1 MPGGRLT
8 HEERRRIGAGLAAGL
23 GYAEIARELG
33 RPRSTISREVARNG
47 GVRGYRANQ
56 AQQATAWRA
65 RRRKPGGHPEI
76 PAADTDGRDPRT
88 VREFEERFVGMM
100 VETGLPAMMARILAC
115 LFTSDTG
122 STTAAELVARLQVSP
137 ASVSKAVGWL
147 EQRGLVGRE
156 RDGRR
161 ERYVIDEHVWYQA
174 WLASV
179 GSMARWADLTR
190 QGADLLGD
198 ATPAGARL
206 GATSRFFQHLGRDM
220 VQAAEHWRQ
229 TLSNKL

>member
-8 HEERRRIGAGLAAGL
+8 HEERRRIAAGLAAGL

-88 VREFEERFVGMM
+88 VREFEERFAGMM
-100 VETGLPAMMARILAC
+100 IETGVPAMMARVLAC

-122 STTAAELVARLQVSP
+122 SITAAELVVRLQVSP
-137 ASVSKAVGWL
+137 ASISKAIGWL

-161 ERYVIDEHVWYQA
+161 ERYLIDDHVWYQS

-179 GSMARWADLTR
+179 QSMAMWADLTQ
-190 QGADLLGD
+190 QGADLLGS
-198 ATPAGARL
+198 ATPAGARMS
-206 GATSRFFQHLGRDM
+206 ATSQFFQHLGRDM

-229 TLSNKL
+229 TLSTRT